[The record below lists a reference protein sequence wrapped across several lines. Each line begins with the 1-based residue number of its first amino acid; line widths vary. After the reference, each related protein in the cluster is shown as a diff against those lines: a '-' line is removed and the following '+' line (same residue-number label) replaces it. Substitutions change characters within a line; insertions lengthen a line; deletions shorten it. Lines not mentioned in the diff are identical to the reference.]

1 MLGEVYVLKVLYNE
15 KQGVPGVLDSGS
27 EYWRSRTIYFLYL
40 ASCHRLFFVV
50 FPFPLATSLS
60 IGISVTIVNAP

>member
-1 MLGEVYVLKVLYNE
+1 MRNKEVGRSYTV
-15 KQGVPGVLDSGS
+15 DSGS
-27 EYWRSRTIYFLYL
+27 EYWRSRIIFLYL

-60 IGISVTIVNAP
+60 IEISVCPYIATL